1 MFILVTYDL
10 KGKEKKSKKYYETA
24 RKISKRIL
32 ENIIITGEDFLAD
45 YMRYI
50 EEHKIESLRS
60 REEYSIEILL
70 IGVLMLEYMDNG
82 RAFMNKSVHL
92 YVSLNGLRKS
102 SEKFRPFIDKL
113 RGILINRVLTKKK
126 KGINNY
132 TLYDFYL
139 VIRWMEA
146 VGDFEEEL
154 KRIKGWY
161 LFLEAEDNEF
171 VEEFLIYSEEIAKW
185 MCSIC
190 ENKLGNYLNNV
201 DSYLNSYKEAHKG
214 KEDIIFCGRSKN
226 QYYLNMIG
234 AEIMND
240 VYKES
245 FVNCKEKRVYLP
257 SCMRKDKETC
267 KAIKINEGFKC
278 MKCNK
283 RCSVRTITL
292 IGESKGFDSRI
303 IPHQTSLFDIR
314 GKNEIG
320 VVGIACILNLLA
332 GGWKAIRMEFIPQCV
347 VLEYCGCA
355 HHWCEKDVP
364 AEINYSV
371 FREKFIKISK

>member
-1 MFILVTYDL
+1 MVTYDL

-171 VEEFLIYSEEIAKW
+171 VAEFLIYSEEIAKW

-190 ENKLGNYLNNV
+190 E
-201 DSYLNSYKEAHKG
+201 
-214 KEDIIFCGRSKN
+214 SK
-226 QYYLNMIG
+226 
-234 AEIMND
+234 
-240 VYKES
+240 
-245 FVNCKEKRVYLP
+245 
-257 SCMRKDKETC
+257 
-267 KAIKINEGFKC
+267 
-278 MKCNK
+278 
-283 RCSVRTITL
+283 
-292 IGESKGFDSRI
+292 
-303 IPHQTSLFDIR
+303 
-314 GKNEIG
+314 
-320 VVGIACILNLLA
+320 
-332 GGWKAIRMEFIPQCV
+332 
-347 VLEYCGCA
+347 
-355 HHWCEKDVP
+355 
-364 AEINYSV
+364 
-371 FREKFIKISK
+371 